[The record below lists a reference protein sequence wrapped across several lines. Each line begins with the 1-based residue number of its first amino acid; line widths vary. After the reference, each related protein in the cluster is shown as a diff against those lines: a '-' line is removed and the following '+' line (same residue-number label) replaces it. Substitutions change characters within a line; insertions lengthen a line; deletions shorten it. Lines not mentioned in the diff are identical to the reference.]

1 MSNIPTRP
9 VRTRGSQDH
18 AHPTTDLKKSIS
30 ISSSLSDIAT
40 DIQQTYAS
48 VAEQQ
53 LISFVNAEISKIR
66 EAIHLGSGHEPTF
79 YEVNEALCSYQDTN
93 LALLALYNTAKIEN
107 IKAKEAFDDWFAN
120 RYIEIRDRV
129 NPRNLSAQKWYSQ
142 REIEMMVRHEYSDEF
157 NKYNWDLIVTEQQL
171 AFLRRMLE
179 SWSSHQY
186 ILTQLSKNLI
196 AEMNGLGVDDAL
208 NRAADSTITN

>member
-1 MSNIPTRP
+1 MRQAY
-9 VRTRGSQDH
+9 VD
-18 AHPTTDLKKSIS
+18 A
-30 ISSSLSDIAT
+30 
-40 DIQQTYAS
+40 
-48 VAEQQ
+48 AEQR
-53 LISFVNAEISKIR
+53 LTSFVEAEIAKMR
-66 EAIHLGSGHEPTF
+66 EAIHLGAGHEPTF

-93 LALLALYNTAKIEN
+93 LALLALHNTIKVEN
-107 IKAKEAFDDWFAN
+107 IKAKEAFDDWFAS

-142 REIEMMVRHEYSDEF
+142 KEIEMMVRHEYADEF
-157 NKYNWDLIVTEQQL
+157 NKYNWDFIATEQQL

-186 ILTQLSKNLI
+186 VLTQLSKNLI

-208 NRAADSTITN
+208 NRAAESTNTN